1 MLYSTRCWQIL
12 FLTAYKSPEFVINP
26 RDLPPAKTTGTQLSQ
41 LEPGKGG
48 KGGAFFNSKKGTWAK
63 KNGMSRS
70 TSKKTGSSNDGKND
84 GKGEILCF
92 CHMAFVWFLLMFV
105 EIGWIWY
112 SEKLC
117 QKILPNQRSWSQ
129 VPRLPKFQ
137 KRQWKLRI
145 DRWIVFGGVM
155 KSRCW
160 FEHVLFSPSTWGS
173 DQTSWLIFFDLGWFN
188 HQPEKLWAFLRF

>member
-1 MLYSTRCWQIL
+1 MLYSTRCWQKL

-48 KGGAFFNSKKGTWAK
+48 KGGAFFNSKKRDLGEK

-92 CHMAFVWFLLMFV
+92 CHMAFV
-105 EIGWIWY
+105 
-112 SEKLC
+112 
-117 QKILPNQRSWSQ
+117 
-129 VPRLPKFQ
+129 
-137 KRQWKLRI
+137 
-145 DRWIVFGGVM
+145 
-155 KSRCW
+155 
-160 FEHVLFSPSTWGS
+160 
-173 DQTSWLIFFDLGWFN
+173 
-188 HQPEKLWAFLRF
+188 